1 MLPKQNTT
9 KDLLVCL
16 YHMLGYTQIIREGD
30 PLYCPKVLLGLAII
44 GESTSDTVLTS
55 CSSLSPAGSLLLFV
69 SRHGWL
75 QTNPRLV
82 SPTSNV
88 IAIHRYCTRILHFLY
103 CLLAF
108 IMEQKFWTSVNK
120 QDTGCV
126 NCSYLLHKCNELYSS
141 IMLFL
146 ISFQILMLYIVDI

>member
-1 MLPKQNTT
+1 M

-16 YHMLGYTQIIREGD
+16 YHTLGYTQIIHEGS
-30 PLYCPKVLLGLAII
+30 VLLSEGVSWDLLII
-44 GESTSDTVLTS
+44 GESTNYTVLTS

-69 SRHGWL
+69 SRDGWL

-108 IMEQKFWTSVNK
+108 HNGAE
-120 QDTGCV
+120 
-126 NCSYLLHKCNELYSS
+126 
-141 IMLFL
+141 
-146 ISFQILMLYIVDI
+146 ILDVSK